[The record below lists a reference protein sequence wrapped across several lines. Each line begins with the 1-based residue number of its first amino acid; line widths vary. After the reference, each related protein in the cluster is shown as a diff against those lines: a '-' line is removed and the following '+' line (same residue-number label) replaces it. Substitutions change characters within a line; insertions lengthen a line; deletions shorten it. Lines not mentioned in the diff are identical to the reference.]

1 MEKTEDHSFV
11 GIARALARSLAT
23 EVRRS
28 LIRLAATLIVLI
40 TGTVMLIAAAMTAV
54 VMGIIHLGRGL
65 VMLTESMIGSS
76 WGAEIAVG
84 AFLLLIPLLASA
96 CALRRSSNAGKDA
109 A

>member
-1 MEKTEDHSFV
+1 MEKTEDHPFV
-11 GIARALARSLAT
+11 VIARALARSLAT

-28 LIRLAATLIVLI
+28 LLRLAATLIVLI
-40 TGTVMLIAAAMTAV
+40 TGTVMLITAAMAAV

-65 VMLTESMIGSS
+65 VTLTETMIGSS

-84 AFLLLIPLLASA
+84 GFLLLIPLLASA
-96 CALRRSSNAGKDA
+96 CALRHSRNTGNEA